1 MDFIS
6 ENIIESVVEEI
17 GASEENF
24 TEALLEFNEE
34 QPLLNAYILSEN
46 FDILTQPEKEYFL
59 FLTLVLFFSVKNKKG
74 ILEEI
79 TAEAIGKAEEIN
91 WTMLSEVKSKKFK
104 ERMDVFFEN
113 YEQEDLLAF
122 VEDSLIDDED
132 EIVTKVGRE
141 PMFVALKSI
150 IDCISM
156 ANN

>member
-34 QPLLNAYILSEN
+34 QPLLNAFVLSEN

-59 FLTLVLFFSVKNKKG
+59 FLALVLFFSVKNKNG
-74 ILEEI
+74 ELEEV
-79 TAEAIGKAEEIN
+79 TAEAIGKAEENN

-104 ERMDVFFEN
+104 ERMDIFFEN
-113 YEQEDLLAF
+113 YKQEDLLAF
-122 VEDSLIDDED
+122 VEDSLIEDED
-132 EIVTKVGRE
+132 GIVTKVGRE

-150 IDCISM
+150 IDCISID
-156 ANN
+156 

>member
-6 ENIIESVVEEI
+6 ENIIETVVEEI

-46 FDILTQPEKEYFL
+46 FDIFTQPEKEYFL
-59 FLTLVLFFSVKNKKG
+59 FLTLVLFFSVKNKNG
-74 ILEEI
+74 TLEEVK
-79 TAEAIGKAEEIN
+79 ADVIGKAEEEN

-122 VEDSLIDDED
+122 VEDSLIEDED
-132 EIVTKVGRE
+132 GIVSKVGRE

-150 IDCISM
+150 IDCICV
-156 ANN
+156 